1 MRVLLNDEDGQAIPV
16 EYILIFTISM
26 IFLGLTTL
34 TLNSAVDSSSRQ
46 AIYIELTDTGNLISS
61 AITNIYVTTP
71 CNGVNIISLDV
82 PDEIAG
88 TGYFVE
94 VSGTGENPYEDNKA
108 LKLTSMRKSVTT
120 YVPLNSIDALIKING
135 SASSSS
141 GKILITSNTSEITI
155 SQG

>member
-26 IFLGLTTL
+26 IFLGLMTL
-34 TLNSAVDSSSRQ
+34 TFNSVVDSSSRQ

-61 AITNIYVTTP
+61 AITNSYLTTP
-71 CNGVNIISLDV
+71 VDGANSISLDV
-82 PDEIAG
+82 PAEIAG

-94 VSGTGENPYEDNKA
+94 ISDDDPFEVDNKV
-108 LKLTSMRKSVTT
+108 LKLTSMQKSVTA
-120 YVPLNSIDALIKING
+120 YVPLNSVDALIEING
-135 SASSSS
+135 SASSAS
-141 GKILITSNTSEITI
+141 GKILIVSNTSEITI